1 MPKRKRNGNL
11 RLYVAGMT
19 PKCVEAFAN
28 LKKLCEEHLKGKY
41 SY

>member
-1 MPKRKRNGNL
+1 MSKPPEKEWNL

-28 LKKLCEEHLKGKY
+28 LKKI
-41 SY
+41 